1 VSVEAESHDPR
12 SLRYA
17 FALWALLGVFIFRVA
32 AQGLIALGYGTL
44 LPPWEEWFS
53 GLVPYPRLLISQLAI
68 IAVFA
73 KICVDFTRGS
83 GISVQPRRQV
93 GTALTFLG
101 SLYLTVMVVRYVI
114 RMALYPPERW
124 IGGSI
129 PIVFHWVL
137 AAFILVV
144 GRYHRRESPR
154 RSHRRVLRTRLMQLA
169 IWVIVAAGV
178 STWIAYQLA
187 PTVLA
192 VTLHARR
199 ADHAVRIDR
208 GVAMTTSDGV
218 RLVADVYRPLRETRT
233 PTLLVRIPFSKTF
246 TNSLFATVVGRFWAE
261 RGYTVVMQGT
271 RGRYESEGRHTPL
284 VDERRDGIDTID
296 WLSRQP
302 FFDGRVGMWGG
313 SAFGYT
319 QWAIV
324 DRLPSPPTGRAA
336 LSGSIR
342 FYQVSWRTSNAFGAT
357 APRTLQAAAGWSSGH
372 GRMPKPS
379 SCQEPPRLE
388 ITGSRAWR
396 QASPGSIAI

>member
-1 VSVEAESHDPR
+1 
-12 SLRYA
+12 
-17 FALWALLGVFIFRVA
+17 
-32 AQGLIALGYGTL
+32 
-44 LPPWEEWFS
+44 
-53 GLVPYPRLLISQLAI
+53 
-68 IAVFA
+68 
-73 KICVDFTRGS
+73 
-83 GISVQPRRQV
+83 
-93 GTALTFLG
+93 
-101 SLYLTVMVVRYVI
+101 MVIRYVI

-154 RSHRRVLRTRLMQLA
+154 LPHRRRLRTRLMPLA
-169 IWVIVAAGV
+169 IWLLAAAGV

-187 PTVLA
+187 PTILA
-192 VTLHARR
+192 VMLHARR

-218 RLVADVYRPLRETRT
+218 RLVADVYRPLRVTRT
-233 PTLLVRIPFSKTF
+233 PTLLVRIPFSKTL

-261 RGYTVVMQGT
+261 RGYTAVIQGT

-296 WLSRQP
+296 WLKRQP

-319 QWAIV
+319 QWAIA
-324 DRLPSPPTGRAA
+324 DRLPFPPDGRSA
-336 LSGSIR
+336 LMIQICSTDFHGM
-342 FYQVSWRTSNAFGAT
+342 FYPGGAFSLAT
-357 APRTLQAAAGWSSGH
+357 ALFWAA
-372 GRMPKPS
+372 R
-379 SCQEPPRLE
+379 
-388 ITGSRAWR
+388 SRGAEDV
-396 QASPGSIAI
+396 